1 MLYTARNYKPV
12 SMLEA
17 TKTVAD
23 GELCA
28 HVAGFAEGLLAP
40 FTFSQ
45 LLDRYGI
52 AGINEEVFDE
62 ESEAC
67 RHHDVAAMD
76 VRFYVALVP
85 LVGIPIGGGRKFT
98 LETGS

>member
-1 MLYTARNYKPV
+1 
-12 SMLEA
+12 MLEA

-62 ESEAC
+62 ESETC
-67 RHHDVAAMD
+67 RHHDGCPILCCAC
-76 VRFYVALVP
+76 P
-85 LVGIPIGGGRKFT
+85 LGWYPNRRWP
-98 LETGS
+98 

>member
-1 MLYTARNYKPV
+1 
-12 SMLEA
+12 MLEA

-62 ESEAC
+62 ESETC

-85 LVGIPIGGGRKFT
+85 WLVSQSAVAVNSRLRPAPK
-98 LETGS
+98 

>member
-1 MLYTARNYKPV
+1 
-12 SMLEA
+12 MLEA

-62 ESEAC
+62 ESETC
-67 RHHDVAAMD
+67 RHPGLL
-76 VRFYVALVP
+76 Y
-85 LVGIPIGGGRKFT
+85 GGQLRLDGGQVLRRA
-98 LETGS
+98 G